1 MFPNIWNIYKNAFSG
16 LTKEIWLLSLV
27 MLINRMGA
35 MVLPFMSIYL
45 TSSLKFSLS
54 DAGYVMGF
62 YGAGSILGAYTG
74 GVLTD
79 KYNYHIVQIAAL
91 AGSSVLLLLIPSLV
105 TFWPLVICIFIFS
118 FLSDMLRPANSVAI
132 ATYSNSETRV
142 RSFSLMRLSINLGFA
157 IGPALGGLIAYHFGY
172 KWIFYFDGATCMI
185 ALLLIFLYL
194 PYKPKTPESGENT
207 ENLQPQGRSA
217 YTDFTYLTFIGL
229 VIVFGSLFFQLFTT
243 VPVYLKEISGYSEMA
258 IGLFMALNGILI
270 VIFEMPLIQN
280 LEKRQDS
287 FLFIGKGFYILALS
301 FVLLL
306 FNQFGIIFTI
316 LYTLFITVSEMFIM
330 PFMINYAISRPG
342 HGRQGQYM
350 ALYSMGY
357 GVSHILAPTI
367 SMNIASM
374 YSFSILYTII
384 ILLSLVSGYWFFLKT
399 KQGFWQT

>member
-1 MFPNIWNIYKNAFSG
+1 MFPYIWNIYKNAFSG

-91 AGSSVLLLLIPSLV
+91 GGSSVLLLLIPSLV
-105 TFWPLVICIFIFS
+105 TFWPLVGCIFIFS

-132 ATYSNSETRV
+132 ATYSKTETRV

-172 KWIFYFDGATCMI
+172 SWIFYFDGATCLI
-185 ALLLIFLYL
+185 ALLLIFMYL
-194 PYKPKTPESGENT
+194 PYKPNIPEVT
-207 ENLQPQGRSA
+207 ENPETFLPQGKSA

-229 VIVFGSLFFQLFTT
+229 VIMFGSLFFQLFTT
-243 VPVYLKEISGYSEMA
+243 VPVYLKEISGYSEMS
-258 IGLFMALNGILI
+258 IGLFMAFNGLLI
-270 VIFEMPLIQN
+270 VVFEMPLIQK

-287 FLFIGKGFYILALS
+287 FSFIGKGFYILALS

-306 FNQFGIIFTI
+306 FNEFGIFFTI
-316 LYTLFITVSEMFIM
+316 LYTLFITISEMFIM

-374 YSFSILYTII
+374 YSFSILYIII
-384 ILLSLVSGYWFFLKT
+384 ILLSLASGYWFFYKS